1 MTSEAL
7 GAREP
12 IQPLERTASEPRES
26 KVSAESFWDGIGWLE
41 RTLRPNEGW
50 IAAGLLVLNLMVVV
64 ISVERA
70 DWVPSPNL
78 VQLLFIAMLTGL
90 ALYRLPLWSI
100 ALVPFGLAVG
110 LGVILWQLSSFS
122 IDGVSVGG
130 TGQVVLR
137 LELWL
142 DAAREGSINIDR
154 LPFSFALMVSTWL
167 TGFLGAWLFLRF
179 GNFWGVFVLGGIG
192 LLSNLTFL
200 PPNTAFHLGFY
211 LFTALLLVARVQAI
225 RRKQEWEGR
234 SIKVDDDLAGL
245 SLSDSL
251 GITVLVILVA
261 FLLPMA
267 PKWGVANDAYETM
280 RTPLETMED
289 DFNRL
294 FAGLPARRPLGFR
307 IWDNVMAL
315 QGSIYPTTT
324 QVLWV
329 DSPAGMYWKA
339 RTYST
344 YNGKGWLSEH
354 TVTEPLGYR
363 PEFTLPLADRQRTE
377 VTYFVT
383 PLYESKKLFSGDQV
397 LAVDR
402 DVMIETQA
410 APVYTI
416 DLLDL
421 QRPDS
426 NLPGYLEEVGGALRT
441 TLEQGDGLVSDSML
455 ALSLPT
461 QFRLDKVDRVDGQVV
476 RAQITEALPAMP
488 EVLSVTSPR
497 GKFKIGDPYQVT
509 SAISSAEP
517 EELQTAGEEYPAWV
531 SHRYLQLPPDLP
543 VRVNDLAAST
553 TSGWATPYEKAKV
566 VENYLRN
573 NYPYNLRVDPPPFGV
588 DGVDHFLFGLGE
600 GYSEYFGSTMAVM
613 LRTVGVPARLAVG
626 YTTGDRVE
634 GREIYAVTDSHSH
647 AWVEVYFPRFGW
659 IPFEPTPGKNLPRLY
674 QPGLEDQEILGT
686 GAILAELLD
695 EGCLDESDDC
705 FDPEDASATLDLVS
719 SSSDES
725 SVLRYWPWLLMVI
738 AGLTVV
744 GGSLTLIWRRF
755 LATPNN
761 PRVAFRR
768 MNTLASLAAAG
779 QVEYQTPYQFGSN
792 LQQVLPSHSN
802 PVSLI
807 VSAYVRNRY
816 GNKDTTASERRV
828 LAVAWQKIR
837 LPMLWE
843 IVRRRLHW

>member
-1 MTSEAL
+1 
-7 GAREP
+7 
-12 IQPLERTASEPRES
+12 
-26 KVSAESFWDGIGWLE
+26 
-41 RTLRPNEGW
+41 
-50 IAAGLLVLNLMVVV
+50 
-64 ISVERA
+64 
-70 DWVPSPNL
+70 
-78 VQLLFIAMLTGL
+78 
-90 ALYRLPLWSI
+90 
-100 ALVPFGLAVG
+100 
-110 LGVILWQLSSFS
+110 
-122 IDGVSVGG
+122 
-130 TGQVVLR
+130 
-137 LELWL
+137 
-142 DAAREGSINIDR
+142 
-154 LPFSFALMVSTWL
+154 
-167 TGFLGAWLFLRF
+167 
-179 GNFWGVFVLGGIG
+179 
-192 LLSNLTFL
+192 
-200 PPNTAFHLGFY
+200 
-211 LFTALLLVARVQAI
+211 
-225 RRKQEWEGR
+225 
-234 SIKVDDDLAGL
+234 
-245 SLSDSL
+245 
-251 GITVLVILVA
+251 
-261 FLLPMA
+261 
-267 PKWGVANDAYETM
+267 
-280 RTPLETMED
+280 
-289 DFNRL
+289 
-294 FAGLPARRPLGFR
+294 
-307 IWDNVMAL
+307 
-315 QGSIYPTTT
+315 
-324 QVLWV
+324 
-329 DSPAGMYWKA
+329 MYWKA

-363 PEFTLPLADRQRTE
+363 PEFTLPLTDRQRSE

-410 APVYTI
+410 ASVYII

-426 NLPGYLEEVGGALRT
+426 NLPGYLEEVGGTLRAI
-441 TLEQGDGLVSDSML
+441 LEQGDGLVSDSML

-461 QFRLDKVDRVDGQVV
+461 QFRLDKVDRVDGQAV
-476 RAQITEALPAMP
+476 RAQITEALPAVP
-488 EVLSVTSPR
+488 EVLSVTSPH

-531 SHRYLQLPPDLP
+531 SDRYLQLPPDLP
-543 VRVNDLAAST
+543 ARVNDLAASV

-566 VENYLRN
+566 VENYLKN
-573 NYPYNLRVDPPPFGV
+573 NYPYNLRIDPPPFGV

-634 GREIYAVTDSHSH
+634 GREIYVVTDSHSH

-659 IPFEPTPGKNLPRLY
+659 IPFEPTPGKSLPRLY

-719 SSSDES
+719 DSSDGS
-725 SVLRYWPWLLMVI
+725 SVLRYWPWLLTVI
-738 AGLTVV
+738 AGLAVV
-744 GGSLTLIWRRF
+744 GGSLALIWRRF

-779 QVEYQTPYQFGSN
+779 RVEYQTPYQFGSN
-792 LQQVLPSHSN
+792 LQQELPSHSN

-807 VSAYVRNRY
+807 VFAYVRNRY

-828 LAVAWQKIR
+828 LAVAWKKIR
-837 LPMLWE
+837 LPMLWA
-843 IVRRRLHW
+843 IVRHRLHW

>member
-26 KVSAESFWDGIGWLE
+26 KVPAESFWNGIGWLE

-50 IAAGLLVLNLMVVV
+50 LAAGLLVLNLMVVV

-78 VQLLFIAMLTGL
+78 VQLLFIAMFTGL
-90 ALYRLPLWSI
+90 ALYRLPFWSI
-100 ALVPFGLAVG
+100 ALVPLGLAVG

-225 RRKQEWEGR
+225 RRKQEWER
-234 SIKVDDDLAGL
+234 RAIKVDDDLAGL

-280 RTPLETMED
+280 RSPLETMED

-329 DSPAGMYWKA
+329 DSPSGMYWKA

-416 DLLDL
+416 DLLGL

-426 NLPGYLEEVGGALRT
+426 NLPGYLEEVGEALRT
-441 TLEQGDGLVSDSML
+441 ILEQEDGLVSDSML

-461 QFRLDKVDRVDGQVV
+461 QFRLDKVDRVDGQAV
-476 RAQITEALPAMP
+476 RAQITEALPAVP

-531 SHRYLQLPPDLP
+531 SERYLQLPPDLP
-543 VRVNDLAAST
+543 VRVNDLAASV
-553 TSGWATPYEKAKV
+553 TSGWATPYAKAKV

-659 IPFEPTPGKNLPRLY
+659 IPFEPTPGKSLPRLY

-705 FDPEDASATLDLVS
+705 FDPEDASAILDLVS
-719 SSSDES
+719 ISSGGS
-725 SVLRYWPWLLMVI
+725 SVLRYWPWLLTVI
-738 AGLTVV
+738 AGLAVV
-744 GGSLTLIWRRF
+744 GGSLTLVWRRF

-837 LPMLWE
+837 LPMLWA
-843 IVRRRLHW
+843 IVWRRLHW

>member
-78 VQLLFIAMLTGL
+78 AQLLFIAMLTGL

-100 ALVPFGLAVG
+100 ALVPLGLAVG

-225 RRKQEWEGR
+225 RRKQEWER
-234 SIKVDDDLAGL
+234 RAIKVDDDLAGL

-280 RTPLETMED
+280 RSPLETMED

-329 DSPAGMYWKA
+329 DSPSGMYWKA

-416 DLLDL
+416 DLLGL

-426 NLPGYLEEVGGALRT
+426 NLPGYLEEVGEALRT
-441 TLEQGDGLVSDSML
+441 ILEQGDGLVSDSML

-461 QFRLDKVDRVDGQVV
+461 QFRLDKVDRVDGQAV
-476 RAQITEALPAMP
+476 RAQITEALPAVP

-531 SHRYLQLPPDLP
+531 SDRYLQLPPGLP
-543 VRVNDLAAST
+543 VRVNDLAASV
-553 TSGWATPYEKAKV
+553 TSGWATPYAKAKV

-659 IPFEPTPGKNLPRLY
+659 IPFEPTPGKSLPRLY

-705 FDPEDASATLDLVS
+705 FDPEDASAILDLVS
-719 SSSDES
+719 ISSGGS
-725 SVLRYWPWLLMVI
+725 SVLRYWPWLLTVI
-738 AGLTVV
+738 AGLAVV

-828 LAVAWQKIR
+828 LAVAWQKLR
-837 LPMLWE
+837 LPMLWA

>member
-441 TLEQGDGLVSDSML
+441 ILEQGDGLVSDSML

-531 SHRYLQLPPDLP
+531 SDRYLQLPPDLP

-719 SSSDES
+719 SSSDGS